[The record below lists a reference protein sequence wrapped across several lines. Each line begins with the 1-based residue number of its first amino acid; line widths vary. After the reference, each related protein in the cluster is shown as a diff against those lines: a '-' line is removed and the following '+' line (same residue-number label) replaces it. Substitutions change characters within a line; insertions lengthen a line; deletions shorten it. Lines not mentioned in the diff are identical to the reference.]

1 MKVFDPSLLAKW
13 TGGFWTH
20 EPQKKIENFC
30 FDTRKLGKN
39 ECFLAIKNAHN
50 DGHNYVEMAEKTGA
64 VATIVEHEIPGVL
77 LPQLVVKNTLEA
89 FQNIA
94 KHYRETLTTKI
105 IGVTGSCGKTTLKEL
120 LALLLGDATFKTPE
134 NFNNHLGLPFSLTQ
148 IDPEIHTNAVIE
160 VGISCPNEMEILLD
174 MLQPDEAILTNV
186 GPAHLGN
193 FDSINAIGVEKFK
206 LLNSTKGNIFFLEEF
221 QNYNHKKDHFY
232 VLSSLQKRYDTTSLT
247 TSEEHPDMYNIL
259 SVRPSKVKY
268 INHNGGNIFYA
279 LYPMECGWKI
289 TIDGLNFHVPFL
301 LGNGAIQNFVLAIA
315 VALKNNVPQT
325 LIQERL
331 QRWQPFLNRGI
342 WKTIGDKRY
351 FIDCYNANPASFADS
366 LQHFYNEKSKN
377 TSTCFVLGSM
387 EELGDASEKYHKK
400 IAKCIALNSEDY
412 FICIG
417 HFCEAIKTGLLAR
430 GLSKNQ
436 IQCFES
442 AEDASDLLKHLP
454 QKCIYLKGSHCYHL
468 EKLVAEK

>member
-13 TGGFWTH
+13 TGGFWTRDP
-20 EPQKKIENFC
+20 EEKIENFC

-50 DGHNYVEMAEKTGA
+50 DGHNYVKMAEKSGA
-64 VATIVEHEIPGVL
+64 VASIVEHEIPGVL

-105 IGVTGSCGKTTLKEL
+105 IGVTGSCGKTSLKEL
-120 LALLLGDATFKTPE
+120 LALLLDDATFKTPE
-134 NFNNHLGLPFSLTQ
+134 NFNNHLGLPFSITQ
-148 IDPEIHTNAVIE
+148 IDPEIHQNAVIE
-160 VGISCPNEMEILLD
+160 VGISCPNEMDLLLD

-206 LLNSTKGNIFFLEEF
+206 LLNGAKGNVFFLEEF
-221 QNYNHKKDHFY
+221 QNFNRKKDHFY
-232 VLSSLQKRYDTTSLT
+232 VLSLTQKKHSYTPTE
-247 TSEEHPDMYNIL
+247 TSEEDSLTYNIL
-259 SVRPSKVKY
+259 SVRRPSVKS
-268 INHNGGNIFYA
+268 INHNGGNIFYT
-279 LYPMECGWKI
+279 LCPTERGWNI
-289 TIDGLNFHVPFL
+289 TVDGLNFHVPFL

-331 QRWQPFLNRGI
+331 QHWKPFLNRGV
-342 WKTIGDKRY
+342 WKRIGDKHY
-351 FIDCYNANPASFADS
+351 FIDCYNANPASYADS
-366 LQHFYNEKSKN
+366 LQHFYNEKPKN
-377 TSTCFVLGSM
+377 LPTCFVLGSM
-387 EELGDASEKYHKK
+387 EELGPNSEKYHKE
-400 IAKCIALNSEDY
+400 IASHININSEDY
-412 FICIG
+412 FICVG
-417 HFCEAIKTGLLAR
+417 HFGEAIKEGLLDR

-436 IQCFES
+436 IQCFEI
-442 AEDASDLLKHLP
+442 AEDVSNLLKRLP
-454 QKCIYLKGSHCYHL
+454 QGCIYLKGSHCYHL
-468 EKLVAEK
+468 ENLVAEE